1 MQFLQIENKA
11 AKVKLDEVVHKDSM
25 DTLIDEISKV
35 FGAQAFESGLID
47 GEITNCI
54 ENAADTLDIDI
65 HSPGG
70 SVIDGYVLYNEL
82 MDLRERGVY
91 VTAYITL
98 AASMASVI
106 AMAAD
111 KIVMKRG
118 GRMMIHEASAGIR
131 GNAEQIRQQAELLE
145 SISDE
150 IAGIYADR
158 TKLLKEEVRD
168 MMKKETWM
176 SAEEAI
182 SMGFADES
190 FDTKPNNSMSILDRI
205 TKPSS
210 DEALE
215 RISALEA
222 SIESHDGQLAE
233 FQAKAEQAEA
243 ALQEAATELEA
254 IKNEKELAE
263 ALNCDL
269 EAKVS
274 ELESKIV
281 ALTEEAEA
289 EKAEVAEKVEEL
301 EAKAEITEEKVSARA
316 SEILASQGHPAPVAL
331 NEDEELSVE
340 DIKAEFAKMKPGAER
355 SAFFQAHKDV
365 LSIKS

>member
-47 GEITNCI
+47 GEITNRI

-316 SEILASQGHPAPVAL
+316 SEILAAQGHPAPVAL

>member
-47 GEITNCI
+47 GEITNRI

-131 GNAEQIRQQAELLE
+131 GNAEQVRQQAELLE

-150 IAGIYADR
+150 IANIYAER
-158 TKLLKEEVRD
+158 TGIDKEEVRD

-176 SAEEAI
+176 SADEAI

-190 FDTKPNNSMSILDRI
+190 FDTKTNNSMSILDRI

-210 DEALE
+210 DEAQE

-222 SIESHDGQLAE
+222 SIESHDSQISL

-243 ALQEAATELEA
+243 ALQEAVTELES
-254 IKNEKELAE
+254 IKNEKDLAV
-263 ALNCDL
+263 ALNADL

-274 ELESKIV
+274 DLESKIV
-281 ALTEEAEA
+281 SLTEEAEA
-289 EKAEVAEKVEEL
+289 EKAELEEKAKETDEKVA
-301 EAKAEITEEKVSARA
+301 AKASELLAATGHDAPVDLEGDKVSAMSHLEVFESLTGSEATAYYKENGKAIRA
-316 SEILASQGHPAPVAL
+316 E
-331 NEDEELSVE
+331 
-340 DIKAEFAKMKPGAER
+340 MR
-355 SAFFQAHKDV
+355 SRK
-365 LSIKS
+365 